1 MVKHFKTMLSVLMTA
16 AILFTCC
23 NKENTS
29 PAEETSLTESSAA
42 ETTLET
48 IQETVSVSPDTE
60 TQTTESESVTEPK
73 SYEPYQIKLYDSL
86 GTGMPR
92 PDDYGED
99 RTRYEADGKPQIFF
113 SHMKDKSVVKKI
125 KSEIKE
131 WTNSIEEKY
140 NADGEK
146 VYTNYCNAVNG
157 ILFYR
162 KFFNYTFEEYVI
174 SFDMRTGERL
184 ELSDMFFE
192 GEKFIE
198 KLNTELWNQ
207 IQKLDYSSAD
217 NIWDVDYLL
226 MKREFSG
233 LTENEFYFSTD
244 KFYFPI
250 GNPYFQE
257 CAKVDVSLLDFDTV
271 INIPYDM
278 TELFEDGAD
287 EQLYFYTYD
296 HNYTTNYYIQTGN
309 INVYLFD
316 ESSKL
321 TEKQREFLNNKA
333 LSLTSSDFLDK
344 MRNNGWNGM
353 KGWNVYSA
361 DEPPVYRIFTNSDG
375 TEEKWKDFFTINIS
389 ITKNNIA
396 EICFRQRNVYE
407 APNPSYNLHYDLE
420 TLEPLDIEKIFE
432 QTFGDEE
439 YVWDYIIVYESGNWG
454 NRTTDMKGF
463 IEGEAPDLSK
473 LTLENISVYDTEIYF
488 DGRFDDCWIW
498 GSISQK

>member
-1 MVKHFKTMLSVLMTA
+1 MKNYFKAVLFSA
-16 AILFTCC
+16 VSALILFAGC
-23 NKENTS
+23 NQ
-29 PAEETSLTESSAA
+29 ETPLPDDSEITAT
-42 ETTLET
+42 ETTTE
-48 IQETVSVSPDTE
+48 IFSETVSDSTVTE
-60 TQTTESESVTEPK
+60 TEITKSEAVTEPK

-86 GTGMPR
+86 GTGIPR

-99 RTRYEADGKPQIFF
+99 RTRYEANGEPQIFF

-131 WTNSIEEKY
+131 WAKSIEEKY

-146 VYTNYCNAVNG
+146 VYTNYCNAYNG

-162 KFFNYTFEEYVI
+162 KFVNYTFEEYVI
-174 SFDMRTGERL
+174 AFDMRTGERL

-192 GEKFIE
+192 GEDFIDN
-198 KLNTELWNQ
+198 LNTELWNQ
-207 IQKLDYSSAD
+207 IQKLDHSSAD
-217 NIWDVDYLL
+217 NVWDVDYLL
-226 MKREFSG
+226 MKREFFG
-233 LTENEFYFSTD
+233 LTENGFYFNVD
-244 KFYFPI
+244 KCCFPI

-257 CAKVDVSLLDFDTV
+257 CAKVDVSLLDFDT
-271 INIPYDM
+271 ILNIPYDM
-278 TELFEDGAD
+278 TGLFEDDTD

-296 HNYTTNYYIQTGN
+296 YNYSTNYYIQTGN

-333 LSLTSSDFLDK
+333 LSLTSSEFLEK
-344 MRNNGWNGM
+344 MRNNGWNGL

-375 TEEKWKDFFTINIS
+375 TEEKYKDFFTINIS

-407 APNPSYNLHYDLE
+407 APNPSYNLHYDLD
-420 TLEPLDIEKIFE
+420 TLEPLNIEEIFE
-432 QTFGDEE
+432 RTFGDEE
-439 YVWDYIIVYESGNWG
+439 YVWSSITVYQSGNWG
-454 NRTTDMKGF
+454 NEITDMEGF

-473 LTLENISVYDTEIYF
+473 LPLENISVYDTNISF
-488 DGRFDDCWIW
+488 DGIIDDLWIW
-498 GSISQK
+498 GNISKK